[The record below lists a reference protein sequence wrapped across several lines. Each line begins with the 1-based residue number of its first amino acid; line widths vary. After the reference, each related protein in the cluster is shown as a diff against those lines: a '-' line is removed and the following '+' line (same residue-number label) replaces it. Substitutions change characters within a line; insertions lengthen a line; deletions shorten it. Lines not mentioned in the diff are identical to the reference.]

1 MDADNYSKPIFAI
14 IIAVLVMSVGWLSYF
29 YLGGGQVAFPNTIDD
44 DTDTSTGDTTV
55 PSTANMA
62 PDFSYTTV
70 NGGTVSLSGL
80 RGKVVILDFMATW
93 CQPCKDQITNL
104 KSIQSEYSDQ
114 NVVIISMNVDLQ
126 VTNSELLEYRN
137 QQGATWSFVTDSEG
151 VSMNQKY
158 SVTSIPTIV
167 IINREGEI
175 AKRKVGLMSVAALST
190 AIDPLL

>member
-1 MDADNYSKPIFAI
+1 MEEKIGKMMFAI
-14 IIAVLVMSVGWLSYF
+14 IIAGLLLLVGTLSYF
-29 YLGGGQVAFPNTIDD
+29 YLNGGQLAYSKTGDDTID
-44 DTDTSTGDTTV
+44 TSSDSPPTSV
-55 PSTANMA
+55 NLA
-62 PDFSYTTV
+62 PDFTYTAV

-80 RGKVVILDFMATW
+80 RGNVVILDFMATW

>member
-93 CQPCKDQITNL
+93 CQPCKNQISNL
-104 KSIQSEYSDQ
+104 KTIYSEYSGQ
-114 NVVIISMNVDLQ
+114 GVEIVSLNVDLQ
-126 VTNSELLEYRN
+126 ASNQELLKYRN
-137 QQGATWSFVTDSEG
+137 EQGASWDFVTDSDG
-151 VSMNQKY
+151 VSMDPKY

-167 IINREGEI
+167 IVNKDGSI
-175 AKRKVGLMSVAALST
+175 AKRNVGLMSTDALRT
-190 AIDPLL
+190 ALEPLL